1 MLALMAYATLASALL
16 AGAGAVLEQHVR
28 WLSGS
33 RRFLWLATMAGA
45 LCFLASAVSRSATRP
60 AATIADRTLTEPLA
74 ALPSGGVLP
83 ASSPM
88 VALPATP
95 LPPIRSVIDLDWLLV
110 WTWLIASVLCVA
122 LLGASGWRLAR
133 MQRDWREAIIAG
145 IPVLVS
151 HDVGPAV
158 IGIIHHGIVVPE
170 WVETL
175 DDDAQRTVMTHERE
189 HVRAGDPL
197 LLWGATLLVAMMPW
211 NAALW
216 YSLRRLRHAI
226 EMDCDA
232 RVLRLRPDR
241 HAYCRLLLDVGE
253 RTLAGVAPMAALAE
267 PSTMLERRI
276 SAMTAQAS
284 VSRRMVTA
292 AALASLVL
300 VAAAFATPRPAMMRS
315 AALSTLLT
323 PIRLLRG
330 TMAVGANGVRTET
343 VASDTR
349 RPPEWSAAVRAL
361 YPQLRE
367 RTDTTPMM
375 VVLTYDARRRLRGSF
390 IQPMPVPVG
399 FGFEAPD
406 FSSVQIEVFGMYK
419 APLLHATVVPVVE
432 KWDIDAEP
440 AVSAYGGRRSPAESR
455 NVPPERQLARRVDSL
470 AHANVPQ
477 AFTTNGEPQIVTVLF
492 DADARVV
499 RWFKRPIGSRESVDA
514 TIQTRGPAELLA
526 RVMPAPLPPF
536 TTYGAFT
543 FHDAPSTVFL
553 YAELAPPAQRA
564 SAPLKQSLAI
574 VSLKPIPTTQ
584 AGEYGTT
591 GLYAREE
598 LNRTVLVYTT
608 GDAAVSL
615 GGEVPRPR
623 RDTLRV
629 RLPGTVS
636 MELHRPG
643 DVHFTSEDGRPF
655 DLSGIL
661 TGAAAA
667 QELTARGQHLM
678 VMSGGWGIRVFR

>member
-16 AGAGAVLEQHVR
+16 AGAAAVLEQNAR

-33 RRFLWLATMAGA
+33 RRFLWLVTMGGA
-45 LCFLASAVSRSATRP
+45 LCFLASAVSRSATRTTAVI
-60 AATIADRTLTEPLA
+60 AARTLTGPLA
-74 ALPSGGVLP
+74 ALPSGGVPP

-88 VALPATP
+88 VALPAAP
-95 LPPIRSVIDLDWLLV
+95 LAPARSMTDLDGLLV
-110 WTWLIASVLCVA
+110 WAWLIASALCVA
-122 LLGASGWRLAR
+122 LLGVSALRLAR
-133 MQRDWREAIIAG
+133 MRRDWREAVIAG
-145 IPVLVS
+145 VPVLLS

-158 IGIIHHGIVVPE
+158 IGIIHHGIVVPA

-175 DDDAQRTVMTHERE
+175 DDDAQRAVMTHERE

-197 LLWGATLLVAMMPW
+197 LLWGATLLVAMAPW

-253 RTLAGVAPMAALAE
+253 RTLAGAAPMASLAE

-276 SAMTAQAS
+276 RAMTS
-284 VSRRMVTA
+284 HVPVSLRLATA

-300 VAAAFATPRPAMMRS
+300 VAAAFATPRPAVTPT
-315 AALSTLLT
+315 ATLATLLM
-323 PIRLLRG
+323 PIRGLRG
-330 TMAVGANGVRTET
+330 TMAGRATVVRTDP
-343 VASDTR
+343 AMSDMR
-349 RPPEWSAAVRAL
+349 LAPRWSAALRAL

-367 RTDTTPMM
+367 RADTTAMM
-375 VVLTYDARRRLRGSF
+375 VVLTYDARRRLRGSS
-390 IQPMPVPVG
+390 IQPMPVPVEP
-399 FGFEAPD
+399 GFEAPD
-406 FSSVQIEVFGMYK
+406 FSSVQIQFFGMYK

-432 KWDIDAEP
+432 KWDINAEP
-440 AVSAYGGRRSPAESR
+440 AVSAYGGRRSPATSR

-499 RWFKRPIGSRESVDA
+499 RWFKAPIGSSESVDA
-514 TIQTRGPAELLA
+514 MIQARGPAELLA

-536 TTYGAFT
+536 TTYGAYT

-553 YAELAPPAQRA
+553 YAELAPSARRA
-564 SAPLKQSLAI
+564 SAPLTESLAI
-574 VSLKPIPTTQ
+574 VSLKPIPTTHVG
-584 AGEYGTT
+584 AYGTA
-591 GLYAREE
+591 GLLAREE
-598 LNRTVLVYTT
+598 VNRTVLVYTT
-608 GDAAVSL
+608 GDAAVSIR
-615 GGEVPRPR
+615 GEVPRPR

-629 RLPGTVS
+629 RLPGTAWL
-636 MELHRPG
+636 ELNRPG

-661 TGAAAA
+661 TGAAPA

-678 VMSGGWGIRVFR
+678 IMSGGRGIRVFR

>member
-16 AGAGAVLEQHVR
+16 AGAAAVLEQNAR

-33 RRFLWLATMAGA
+33 RRFLWLVTMAGA

-60 AATIADRTLTEPLA
+60 VDAIATRTVTEPLA
-74 ALPSGGVLP
+74 ALPSRGALP
-83 ASSPM
+83 ASGPT
-88 VALPATP
+88 VALPAAP
-95 LPPIRSVIDLDWLLV
+95 LAATRSVSDLDGLLV
-110 WTWLIASVLCVA
+110 WAWLIASALCVG
-122 LLGASGWRLAR
+122 LLGASVWRLAR
-133 MQRDWREAIIAG
+133 MRRDWREAVIAG
-145 IPVLVS
+145 VPVLVS

-175 DDDAQRTVMTHERE
+175 DDDAQRAVMTHERE

-197 LLWGATLLVAMMPW
+197 LLWGATLLVAMTPW

-241 HAYCRLLLDVGE
+241 HAYCRLLLDVSE
-253 RTLAGVAPMAALAE
+253 RTMAGVAPMAALAE

-276 SAMTAQAS
+276 RAMTAHAS
-284 VSRRMVTA
+284 VSRRVVTA

-300 VAAAFATPRPAMMRS
+300 VAAAFATPRPAVRPT
-315 AALSTLLT
+315 ATLGTLLT
-323 PIRLLRG
+323 PLRG
-330 TMAVGANGVRTET
+330 TMAGRANGLRTAT
-343 VASDTR
+343 PVSDR
-349 RPPEWSAAVRAL
+349 RLPPQWNAALRAL

-367 RTDTTPMM
+367 RADTTAMM
-375 VVLTYDARRRLRGSF
+375 VVLTYDARRRLRGSS

-399 FGFEAPD
+399 LGFEAPD
-406 FSSVQIEVFGMYK
+406 FSSVQIQFFGMYK
-419 APLLHATVVPVVE
+419 APILHTTVVPVVE

-440 AVSAYGGRRSPAESR
+440 ALSVYGGRRSPAESR

-477 AFTTNGEPQIVTVLF
+477 AFTTNGDPQIVTVLF

-499 RWFKRPIGSRESVDA
+499 RWFNRPIGAGESVDA
-514 TIQTRGPAELLA
+514 TIQAHGPAELLA
-526 RVMPAPLPPF
+526 RVLPAPLPSF
-536 TTYGAFT
+536 TTYGAYT
-543 FHDAPSTVFL
+543 FHDAPSTIFL
-553 YAELAPPAQRA
+553 YAELAPSAQRA
-564 SAPLKQSLAI
+564 SALLTESRAI
-574 VSLKPIPTTQ
+574 VSLKPILTTQ

-591 GLYAREE
+591 GLFAREE
-598 LNRTVLVYTT
+598 QNRTVLVYTT
-608 GDAAVSL
+608 GSAAMSA
-615 GGEVPRPR
+615 GGEVPRAR

-636 MELHRPG
+636 LELNRPG
-643 DVHFTSEDGRPF
+643 DVHFVSEDGRPF
-655 DLSGIL
+655 DLAGIL

-667 QELTARGQHLM
+667 QELSARGQHLM
-678 VMSGGWGIRVFR
+678 IMSGGWGIRAVR